1 MLSHDGGQLCAFYKL
16 YIHIFDGM
24 DGIEMTNMI
33 RSAAEICKGRRDDEE
48 EKNRKLD
55 GLLLALRELHAL
67 DLLRDQRQLSLSQ
80 LPLLRDQTNF
90 ASAGLEAPGNRI
102 VCAFQTIERR
112 RTIEIQNATEDSL
125 DISVGFFFL
134 SARRTTAT
142 RRRPSLGR
150 AYTISS

>member
-1 MLSHDGGQLCAFYKL
+1 MKK
-16 YIHIFDGM
+16 IM
-24 DGIEMTNMI
+24 K
-33 RSAAEICKGRRDDEE
+33 SAAGTYKGRGDDEE
-48 EKNRKLD
+48 EKDGKLD

-67 DLLRDQRQLSLSQ
+67 DLLVDQRQLSLAQ
-80 LPLLRDQTNF
+80 LSLPRDQTNF

-112 RTIEIQNATEDSL
+112 RTIKIQNATEDSL

-134 SARRTTAT
+134 PARRTTAT